1 MSWEKLAE
9 NRIQE
14 AIECGELQ
22 PPPAGTPLD
31 LAGYFALPAA
41 ERMGLSI
48 LRSAEIVPPEIELLK
63 RIVALERALAEC
75 SDAARATTLR
85 DELQTRRVNLALAM
99 ERRKRR
105 EPGL

>member
-9 NRIQE
+9 HRIEE
-14 AIECGELQ
+14 AIQRGDLQ

-31 LAGYFALPAA
+31 LAEYFALPAT

-48 LRSAEIVPPEIELLK
+48 LKSADVVPPEIERLK
-63 RIVALERALAEC
+63 QIAELERALAEC
-75 SDAARATTLR
+75 GDAARAAVLR
-85 DELQTRRVNLALAM
+85 GKLQMLRVNLALAM

-105 EPGL
+105 EPA